1 MKTLLLILVL
11 FCAFSAKA
19 QIMHRVYIHPAQIA
33 STDTIVVE
41 VQKAIGMSCSLIDST
56 CTVLGNNINITCCY
70 RVRENVS
77 TVICSDTLY
86 FSVGPLPAGVY
97 YLNYKINASNDT
109 SDVICRYP
117 DLSDSSSITFTV
129 GANSIS
135 NLTDELNIYPNP
147 VVDNLAINLSQMH
160 SAVNWQITSAV
171 GRLLLHSVVAQ
182 PNFSIDV
189 SALPPGL
196 YFLQLTAGGWKV
208 VKQFVKQ

>member
-160 SAVNWQITSAV
+160 SAVNWQITSAA

-182 PNFSIDV
+182 PNFTIDV
-189 SALPPGL
+189 STLPPGL